1 MCQKKRKKKR
11 RTLWE
16 GERGGEGERV
26 AKEEG
31 EREEE
36 RRKGKIVINIQN
48 IENNFLIFFYVTFL
62 IIICFCVRFANFLK

>member
-1 MCQKKRKKKR
+1 MCKKKKKKEKKKEKKR

-31 EREEE
+31 EREED
-36 RRKGKIVINIQN
+36 RGKGKIVINIQN
-48 IENNFLIFFYVTFL
+48 IENIFFIFFML
-62 IIICFCVRFANFLK
+62 FF

>member
-1 MCQKKRKKKR
+1 MCQKKEKKKKKKR

-48 IENNFLIFFYVTFL
+48 IENNFLIFLCYIFNYNLFS
-62 IIICFCVRFANFLK
+62 C

>member
-1 MCQKKRKKKR
+1 M
-11 RTLWE
+11 
-16 GERGGEGERV
+16 